1 MTSNDN
7 ESLLSNSNFDALANI
22 GASSKIRNQT
32 RNARYNDFNNFS
44 RYRNGA
50 DLTSNLD
57 ELSAIKSKDP
67 SRKVSGASNGL
78 ESSVEE
84 LPSVIKPERPDT

>member
-1 MTSNDN
+1 M
-7 ESLLSNSNFDALANI
+7 ANI

-32 RNARYNDFNNFS
+32 RNTRYNDFNNVS

-57 ELSAIKSKDP
+57 ELSAIKSMDP
-67 SRKVSGASNGL
+67 SRKVSRAADGFK
-78 ESSVEE
+78 SSVEE